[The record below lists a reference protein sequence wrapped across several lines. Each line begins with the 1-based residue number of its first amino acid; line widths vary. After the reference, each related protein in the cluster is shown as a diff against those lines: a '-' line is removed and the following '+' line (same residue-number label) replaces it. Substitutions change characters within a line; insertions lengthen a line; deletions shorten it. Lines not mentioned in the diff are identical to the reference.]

1 MSSHS
6 RSPSPPRRAS
16 PGGSRSGSRP
26 VSRSRSRSRTR
37 SRSRSKPSSPGRY
50 RRRSRSGSRS
60 RSRSQRSRSRSIPR
74 PTKVDFL
81 HDLFQVVI
89 DVSLQVY
96 DDCEN
101 PESSNC
107 IEVFGLNFT
116 TTKGDLDREFGRFGR
131 PNHQEI
137 QGIHVHQ
144 LSS

>member
-60 RSRSQRSRSRSIPR
+60 RSRSQRSQRSRSRSIPR

-81 HDLFQVVI
+81 HRMMYSIWSLMILFRFMAIGRILNHLTVLECSVSTSRHQRETWTGSSADLA
-89 DVSLQVY
+89 
-96 DDCEN
+96 N
-101 PESSNC
+101 
-107 IEVFGLNFT
+107 
-116 TTKGDLDREFGRFGR
+116 
-131 PNHQEI
+131 
-137 QGIHVHQ
+137 
-144 LSS
+144 